1 MFRETKNPML
11 TILDFLCFCHV
22 LQLKIRAEVSNLS
35 MWMRVFS
42 GPCVCRLVGP
52 HSDFCVPW
60 TIQGSLVNVC
70 WSHDYVFIINY
81 HSFCMY
87 IYHKSPKLLSCCLWR
102 KPRFTDKDMQEWL
115 STVSSWINH
124 HHTNLLI
131 KI

>member
-1 MFRETKNPML
+1 
-11 TILDFLCFCHV
+11 
-22 LQLKIRAEVSNLS
+22 
-35 MWMRVFS
+35 
-42 GPCVCRLVGP
+42 
-52 HSDFCVPW
+52 
-60 TIQGSLVNVC
+60 
-70 WSHDYVFIINY
+70 
-81 HSFCMY
+81 MY